1 MKSLY
6 RHKTSGDVFAIET
19 DERGCIVSS
28 CGPLLSDKLDP
39 RALDYDDYP
48 LGTGWNMEI
57 SEKMGE
63 FEKIRVGTAHP
74 TSRDDF
80 ERISKDDYLELLRRN
95 GFFPQITQRHLF

>member
-19 DERGCIVSS
+19 DKRGCIVSS
-28 CGPLLSDKLDP
+28 CGPLLSDRLDP
-39 RALDYDDYP
+39 RALDYDDY
-48 LGTGWNMEI
+48 WNDELAA
-57 SEKMGE
+57 KL
-63 FEKIRVGTAHP
+63 A
-74 TSRDDF
+74 DF

>member
-1 MKSLY
+1 MMKSIY

-39 RALDYDDYP
+39 RALDYDDY
-48 LGTGWNMEI
+48 WNDELAA
-57 SEKMGE
+57 KL
-63 FEKIRVGTAHP
+63 A
-74 TSRDDF
+74 DF